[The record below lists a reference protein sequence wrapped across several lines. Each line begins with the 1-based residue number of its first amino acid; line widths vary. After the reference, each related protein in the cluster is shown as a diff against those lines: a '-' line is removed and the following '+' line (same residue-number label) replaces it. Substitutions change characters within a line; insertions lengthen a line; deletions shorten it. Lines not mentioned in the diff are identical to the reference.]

1 MTIGAVEFDYIRK
14 LVRERSA
21 IVLEP
26 GKEYLAESR
35 LLPVARDEGCAT
47 LQDLVAKIRADRS
60 GGLER
65 KVIEAMTTNET
76 TFFRDVHPFEALRKT
91 VLPDVLAA
99 RAAQRQLNIWCGA
112 SSSGQEPYSI
122 AMVLRERAADLAGW
136 SVRLLASDISREM
149 LDRTK
154 EGRYSQLEV
163 NRGLPATMLVKWFEK
178 QGTSW
183 QVKPE
188 LRAMLELHEM
198 NLAGAWPAFPSLD
211 IVFMRNVLIYFD
223 VETKQAILGKVRRL
237 LRPDGWLLLGGA
249 ETTLNLDDAFERVPV
264 EKATCYRLRDRNGRT
279 S

>member
-1 MTIGAVEFDYIRK
+1 MTISAGEFEFIRK

-35 LLPVARDEGCAT
+35 LMPVARQEGCAS
-47 LQDLVAKIRADRS
+47 LQDLVDRIRSDRS

-76 TFFRDVHPFEALRKT
+76 TFFRDVHPFEALRKR
-91 VLPDVLAA
+91 VLPELLAA
-99 RAAQRQLNIWCGA
+99 RAAERALNIWCGA

-122 AMVLRERAADLAGW
+122 AMVLRERQAALTGW
-136 SVRLLASDISREM
+136 TVRMLASDLSREM
-149 LDRTK
+149 LDRTR

-163 NRGLPATMLVKWFEK
+163 NRGLPAPMLVKWFQKE
-178 QGTSW
+178 GTSW

-198 NLAGAWPAFPSLD
+198 NLAGTWPGFPPLD

-223 VETKQAILGKVRRL
+223 VETKQLILGRIRRL
-237 LRPDGWLLLGGA
+237 LRPDGWLFLGGA
-249 ETTLNLDDAFERVPV
+249 ETTLNLDDGFERVMID
-264 EKATCYRLRDRNGRT
+264 KATGYRLRTKESRP
-279 S
+279 

>member
-1 MTIGAVEFDYIRK
+1 MTIGAVEFDFIRK

-65 KVIEAMTTNET
+65 KIIEAMTTNET

-91 VLPDVLAA
+91 VLPEVLAA

-112 SSSGQEPYSI
+112 SSSGQEPYTI
-122 AMVLRERAADLAGW
+122 AMVLRERAAELAGW

-163 NRGLPATMLVKWFEK
+163 NRGLPAAMLVKWFEK
-178 QGTSW
+178 DGTSW
-183 QVKPE
+183 QVKAE

-198 NLAGAWPAFPSLD
+198 NLAGNWPAFPPLD

-223 VETKQAILGKVRRL
+223 VETKQGILAKVRRL
-237 LRPDGWLLLGGA
+237 LRPDGWLFLGGA
-249 ETTLNLDDAFERVPV
+249 ETTLNLDDAFERVPI

-279 S
+279 A

>member
-1 MTIGAVEFDYIRK
+1 MTISAGEFEFIRK
-14 LVRERSA
+14 LVRDRSA

-35 LLPVARDEGCAT
+35 LMPVARQEGCAS
-47 LQDLVAKIRADRS
+47 LQDLVDRIRADRS

-76 TFFRDVHPFEALRKT
+76 TFFRDVHPFEALRKR

-99 RAAQRQLNIWCGA
+99 RAGERALNIWCGA

-122 AMVLRERAADLAGW
+122 AMVLRESQAALAGW
-136 SVRLLASDISREM
+136 AVRVFASDLSREM
-149 LDRTK
+149 LERTR

-163 NRGLPATMLVKWFEK
+163 NRGLPAPMLVKWFEK
-178 QGTSW
+178 QGTVW

-198 NLAGAWPAFPSLD
+198 NLAANWPAFPPLD

-223 VETKQAILGKVRRL
+223 IATKQLILGKVRRL
-237 LRPDGWLLLGGA
+237 LRPDGWLFLGGA
-249 ETTLNLDDAFERVPV
+249 ETTLNLDDGFERVMID
-264 EKATCYRLRDRNGRT
+264 KATGYRLRARENA
-279 S
+279 